1 MQGIRTYG
9 RRKLIVW
16 FVIIPIAFFLFTLLL
31 DILTKIIFTNL
42 YNAHGEIVVIDGFFK
57 FNYVKNTGAGF
68 GFLAEIS
75 WGQTFLQIMTGVAL
89 ILFGLLF
96 YYAVK
101 KRYRF
106 LSITIAIII
115 SGTIGNFIDRIFY
128 GFVTDFIS
136 FQFGSYTFP
145 SFNVADIC
153 LTIGVIMAI
162 IHFLF
167 IDNEAVFRKKSKN
180 FTQEKIDNSS
190 DNLTINSE
198 KDNDEN

>member
-9 RRKLIVW
+9 RRKLIIW
-16 FVIIPIAFFLFTLLL
+16 FVIIPIVVFLFTLGA
-31 DILTKIIFTNL
+31 DILTKNIFTNL
-42 YNAHGEIVVIDGFFK
+42 YKAHGEIVVIEGFFK

-68 GFLAEIS
+68 GFLSDKS
-75 WGQTFLQIMTGVAL
+75 WGQSFLIILTIVAL
-89 ILFGLLF
+89 ILFALLL
-96 YYAVK
+96 YYAIK

-106 LSITIAIII
+106 LTITFVVII

-136 FQFGSYTFP
+136 FQFGSYIFP

-153 LTIGVIMAI
+153 LTIGIIMAI

-167 IDNEAVFRKKSKN
+167 IDKDAIFSKKDKK
-180 FTQEKIDNSS
+180 QNS
-190 DNLTINSE
+190 TE
-198 KDNDEN
+198 KDVDSTENGDKNEN